1 MAQNGVPRRRK
12 GTEYPKFVNYRATCI
27 RSFFEQP
34 TNASGECTS
43 VLTHASIQPTDAA
56 QLDSI
61 STLQA
66 VLSEPPNVL
75 LDQMISDVEI
85 DEDDVQVISSVDD
98 QSACSIP
105 FLANHTT
112 PNSSKQIES
121 TTIDSVRHNSAEA
134 GSIEDNVTYIG
145 ISEAV
150 LMGKAFLEQCRNP
163 ALRID
168 NVLDMQSQELM
179 KSNRLALKSIVEC
192 IIFCGKQGISFH
204 GHRDD
209 YKIQVAPC
217 RNVQITSKS
226 ICT

>member
-1 MAQNGVPRRRK
+1 M
-12 GTEYPKFVNYRATCI
+12 Y
-27 RSFFEQP
+27 
-34 TNASGECTS
+34 TS

-75 LDQMISDVEI
+75 LDQMISDEEI

-121 TTIDSVRHNSAEA
+121 TMS
-134 GSIEDNVTYIG
+134 
-145 ISEAV
+145 
-150 LMGKAFLEQCRNP
+150 GKP
-163 ALRID
+163 A
-168 NVLDMQSQELM
+168 SP
-179 KSNRLALKSIVEC
+179 KGPEC
-192 IIFCGKQGISFH
+192 
-204 GHRDD
+204 
-209 YKIQVAPC
+209 
-217 RNVQITSKS
+217 NN
-226 ICT
+226 